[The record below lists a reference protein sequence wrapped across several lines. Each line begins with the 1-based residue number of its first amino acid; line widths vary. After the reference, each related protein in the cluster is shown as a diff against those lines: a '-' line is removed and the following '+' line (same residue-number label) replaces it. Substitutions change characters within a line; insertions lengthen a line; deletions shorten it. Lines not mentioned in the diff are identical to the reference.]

1 MSSEAK
7 ASSPSTTPSPQQNDT
22 GQPAQASPTATV
34 PGISSS
40 STSPAPPVPPS
51 PRRGEIWD
59 VNWSPGR
66 GAEQQGTR
74 PALIIQNDR
83 GNASRTYPLTVV
95 ASMSRTERDLPL
107 HVRIAPTSENGL
119 TDYTDVKC
127 EQVMTIEKSRL
138 LRRRGTITSEE
149 LGKVDLALRVSLNL
163 LT

>member
-7 ASSPSTTPSPQQNDT
+7 APSTPSPQEKET
-22 GQPAQASPTATV
+22 SQPFLSP
-34 PGISSS
+34 
-40 STSPAPPVPPS
+40 PPLPS

-66 GAEQQGTR
+66 GAEQRGIR

-83 GNASRTYPLTVV
+83 GNTSSSYPLTIV
-95 ASMSRTERDLPL
+95 ASMSRTERELPL
-107 HVRIAPTSENGL
+107 HVRIAPSEENGL
-119 TDYTDVKC
+119 TDFTDVKC

-138 LRRRGTITSEE
+138 IRRRGSITSEE
-149 LGKVDLALRVSLNL
+149 LGKVDSALKLSLDL

>member
-7 ASSPSTTPSPQQNDT
+7 APSSPSPQENEVS
-22 GQPAQASPTATV
+22 QPLFP
-34 PGISSS
+34 P
-40 STSPAPPVPPS
+40 PAPQS

-66 GAEQQGTR
+66 GAEQKGTR

-83 GNASRTYPLTVV
+83 GNTSPSYPLTIV
-95 ASMSRTERDLPL
+95 ASMSRTERELPL
-107 HVRIAPTSENGL
+107 HVRIAPSEENGL
-119 TDYTDVKC
+119 TDFTDVKC

-138 LRRRGTITSEE
+138 IRRRGVITTEE
-149 LGKVDLALRVSLNL
+149 LSKVDVALKLSLNL

>member
-1 MSSEAK
+1 MSSEAR
-7 ASSPSTTPSPQQNDT
+7 ASTPPGLPQQEISQSSP
-22 GQPAQASPTATV
+22 
-34 PGISSS
+34 
-40 STSPAPPVPPS
+40 PPHTPPS

-83 GNASRTYPLTVV
+83 GNTSLTYPLTIV
-95 ASMSRTERDLPL
+95 ASMSRTERELPL

-127 EQVMTIEKSRL
+127 EQLMTIEKSRL
-138 LRRRGTITSEE
+138 MRRRGSVTSEDMTRVDTALKLS
-149 LGKVDLALRVSLNL
+149 LGLAP
-163 LT
+163 

>member
-1 MSSEAK
+1 MSNEARQ
-7 ASSPSTTPSPQQNDT
+7 SLPSLKHHPDVS
-22 GQPAQASPTATV
+22 
-34 PGISSS
+34 II
-40 STSPAPPVPPS
+40 APV

-83 GNASRTYPLTVV
+83 GNASPSYPLTIV
-95 ASMSRTERDLPL
+95 ASMSRTERELPL
-107 HVRIAPTSENGL
+107 HVRIAPHPENGL

-138 LRRRGTITSEE
+138 IRRRGVITPEE
-149 LGKVDLALRVSLNL
+149 LLRVDIALRISLNL
-163 LT
+163 LP

>member
-7 ASSPSTTPSPQQNDT
+7 PSAPSPQQSNFHH
-22 GQPAQASPTATV
+22 PA
-34 PGISSS
+34 
-40 STSPAPPVPPS
+40 PPS

-83 GNASRTYPLTVV
+83 GNASPSYPLTIV
-95 ASMSRTERDLPL
+95 ASMSRTERELPL
-107 HVRIAPTSENGL
+107 HVRIAPNAENGL
-119 TDYTDVKC
+119 SDHTDVKC

-138 LRRRGTITSEE
+138 LRRRGAISSDE
-149 LGKVDLALRVSLNL
+149 LARVDTALKLSLNIFS
-163 LT
+163 

>member
-7 ASSPSTTPSPQQNDT
+7 APSTPSPQQNET
-22 GQPAQASPTATV
+22 SQPILTP
-34 PGISSS
+34 
-40 STSPAPPVPPS
+40 PAPPS

-83 GNASRTYPLTVV
+83 GNASPSYPLTIV
-95 ASMSRTERDLPL
+95 ASMSRTERELPL
-107 HVRIAPTSENGL
+107 HVRIAPTEENGL
-119 TDYTDVKC
+119 SDFTDVKC
-127 EQVMTIEKSRL
+127 EQLMTIEKSRL
-138 LRRRGTITSEE
+138 IRRRGSITGEE
-149 LGKVDLALRVSLNL
+149 LGKVDAALRLSLNL